1 MRGRGSGTPE
11 GPVPEGM
18 AHCLSVAD
26 IVPAGQD
33 RPVGLRDVLSGALAA
48 VLDGGGRMRLGAP
61 ERVLVVVVDG
71 LGAEALAARAGH
83 ARTLASRLNRG
94 SRITTGCPTTTAA
107 ALATLATGTDPG
119 EHGVVGYSVLDP
131 DRDRVVNQL
140 RGFDDGG
147 LPAGW
152 QRSATVFERAVDAGV
167 RAFATGPRHYA
178 DSGFTE
184 AVLRGADYLGAR
196 TVEHRFD
203 AAFDA
208 FAEGG
213 RAIGYC
219 YVPELDQI
227 AHREGWSSGAWT
239 AELEALDAA
248 VGTAASRL
256 RPGERMLVTADHGM
270 VDVPAERHLLFD
282 AVPGLLDGVRHVAGE
297 PRLRQLHLEPGEDAS
312 GTAERWRAAFGR
324 RAEVRT
330 RSEAVE
336 AGWFGRVDDAV
347 LPRIGDVL
355 VAARSKDAFYDAG
368 SAGRGMV
375 GQHGAWTD
383 AERLVPL
390 LRFGV

>member
-1 MRGRGSGTPE
+1 
-11 GPVPEGM
+11 M

-270 VDVPAERHLLFD
+270 VDVPADQQVLVD
-282 AVPGLLDGVRHVAGE
+282 GIPGLLEPVRHIAGE
-297 PRLRQLHLEPGEDAS
+297 PRMLQLHLQPGEDA
-312 GTAERWRAAFGR
+312 GTVADRWRGALGRAAD
-324 RAEVRT
+324 VRT
-330 RSEAVE
+330 RREAID
-336 AGWFGRVDDAV
+336 AGWFGTVDPVVA
-347 LPRIGDVL
+347 PRIGDVL
-355 VAARSKDAFYDAG
+355 VAARSRAAFYDGGDAT
-368 SAGRGMV
+368 GRGMV

-383 AERLVPL
+383 AERFVPL
-390 LRFGV
+390 LTF